1 MAKKR
6 INYSEEAREKLK
18 KGVNKLANAVTT
30 TLGPRGRN
38 VILDRG
44 FGAPVITND
53 GVTIAK
59 EIELSDEVENLG
71 AKVIKEA
78 AEKAN
83 DAAGDGT
90 TTATLLAQIIINEGF
105 KNVVAGANPLFIK
118 SGLDKGLKEVIK
130 NLQTLAKPIKTKQE
144 IAQVATVSAASSE
157 IGNLIAEAIEE
168 VGKDGVITIEESKTF
183 SMEKEIVKGMQFDR
197 GYISP
202 YMVTDA
208 ERMKAELKDCYI
220 LITDKKISTLQEF
233 LPLLEKIVQSG
244 KKELLIIAD
253 EIEGE
258 ALATIVIN
266 KLRGTLNILAVKA
279 PGFGDRQKEMLK
291 DIAIL
296 TGAEVISQDIG
307 LKIEKA
313 DLNML
318 GKAKRV
324 EATKDITIIIEGQGS
339 QEKIDNRI
347 RLIKRE
353 MQESDSDFDREKLQE
368 RLAKFIGG
376 AAIIK
381 VGALTEVEQK
391 AKQYKTEDALAATRA
406 AIEQGIV
413 VGGGVALLRSI
424 SVLKNIEDELD
435 NEERIGLEILKQ
447 ALGAPLRKIA
457 ENSGLSG
464 EVVQSEVAKLETNKG
479 FNALNLKYEDLV
491 EQGIV
496 DPLKVIKSS
505 LENAV
510 SVAGIFLTTE
520 VTITDEPEENQA
532 KSNMPSAPG
541 MGMGGMGGMGGY

>member
-1 MAKKR
+1 MAKKT
-6 INYSEEAREKLK
+6 IKYSEQAREKLK
-18 KGVNKLANAVTT
+18 KGVNKLADAVTV

-44 FGAPVITND
+44 FGSPVITND

-59 EIELSDEVENLG
+59 EIELSDEIENLG

-90 TTATLLAQIIINEGF
+90 TTATLLAQIIINKGF

-118 SGLDKGLKEVIK
+118 TGLNKGLEKILQ
-130 NLQTLAKPIKTKQE
+130 NLQGLAKPIKTKQE

-157 IGNLIAEAIEE
+157 IGNLIAEAITE
-168 VGKDGVITIEESKTF
+168 VGKDGVITVEESKTF
-183 SMEKEIVKGMQFDR
+183 SMEKEIVKGMQFDK

-202 YMVTDA
+202 YMVTDS

-220 LITDKKISTLQEF
+220 LVTDLKISTLQEF

-253 EIEGE
+253 EVEGE

-266 KLRGTLNILAVKA
+266 KLRGSLNILAIKA
-279 PGFGDRQKEMLK
+279 PGFGDQQKEMLK

-307 LKIEKA
+307 LKIDKVSL
-313 DLNML
+313 DML
-318 GKAKRV
+318 GKARRV
-324 EATKDITIIIEGQGS
+324 EATKDTTIIIEGQGD
-339 QEKIDNRI
+339 QDKITNRI
-347 RLIKRE
+347 KYIKRE
-353 MQESDSDFDREKLQE
+353 IQESDSDFDKEKLQE
-368 RLAKFIGG
+368 RLAKFTGG

-391 AKQYKTEDALAATRA
+391 AKQHKTEDALAATRA

-413 VGGGVALLRSI
+413 VGGGVSLLRSI
-424 SVLKNIEDELD
+424 PVLKELKNQLQ
-435 NEERIGLEILKQ
+435 NEEKIGVEILEQ
-447 ALGAPLRKIA
+447 ALSAPLRKIA

-464 EVVQSEVAKLETNKG
+464 EVVQAEVVKLEVNKG
-479 FNALNLKYEDLV
+479 FNALTLKYEDLV
-491 EQGIV
+491 KQGIV

-520 VTITDEPEENQA
+520 VTITDEPEKN
-532 KSNMPSAPG
+532 KTGTNIPSAPG
-541 MGMGGMGGMGGY
+541 MGMGGMGGGY

>member
-1 MAKKR
+1 MAKKT
-6 INYSEEAREKLK
+6 IKYSEQAREKLK
-18 KGVNKLANAVTT
+18 KGVNKLADAVTV

-44 FGAPVITND
+44 FGSPVITND

-59 EIELSDEVENLG
+59 EIELSDEIENLG

-90 TTATLLAQIIINEGF
+90 TTATLLAQIIINKGF

-118 SGLDKGLKEVIK
+118 TGLNKGLEKILQ
-130 NLQTLAKPIKTKQE
+130 NLQGLAKPIKTKQE

-157 IGNLIAEAIEE
+157 IGNLIAEAITE
-168 VGKDGVITIEESKTF
+168 VGKDGVITVEESKTF
-183 SMEKEIVKGMQFDR
+183 SMEKEIVKGMQFDK

-202 YMVTDA
+202 YMVTDS

-220 LITDKKISTLQEF
+220 LVTDLKISTLQEF

-253 EIEGE
+253 EVEGE

-266 KLRGTLNILAVKA
+266 KLRGSLNILAIKA
-279 PGFGDRQKEMLK
+279 PGFGDQQKEMLK

-307 LKIEKA
+307 LKIDKVSL
-313 DLNML
+313 DML
-318 GKAKRV
+318 GKARRV
-324 EATKDITIIIEGQGS
+324 EATKDTTIIIEGQGD
-339 QEKIDNRI
+339 QDKITNRI
-347 RLIKRE
+347 KYIKRE
-353 MQESDSDFDREKLQE
+353 IQESDSDFDKEKLQE
-368 RLAKFIGG
+368 RLAKFTGG

-391 AKQYKTEDALAATRA
+391 AKQHKTEDALAATRA

-413 VGGGVALLRSI
+413 VGGGVSLLRSI
-424 SVLKNIEDELD
+424 PVLKELKNQLQ
-435 NEERIGLEILKQ
+435 NEEKIGVEILEQ
-447 ALGAPLRKIA
+447 ALSAPLRKIA

-464 EVVQSEVAKLETNKG
+464 EVVQAEVVKLEVNKG
-479 FNALNLKYEDLV
+479 FNALTLKYEDLV
-491 EQGIV
+491 KQGIV

-520 VTITDEPEENQA
+520 VTITDEPEKNKTGTNIPA
-532 KSNMPSAPG
+532 APG
-541 MGMGGMGGMGGY
+541 MGMGGMGGGY